1 MPSQDDVITALKGS
15 PYDPHKTAEQRKAE
29 EHLDVDAG
37 EGGDGVNNLYRQR
50 GCTALE
56 CRPLV
61 VR

>member
-1 MPSQDDVITALKGS
+1 MITALKGS

-56 CRPLV
+56 CRP
-61 VR
+61 